1 MRRSRC
7 PWSVGCL
14 SGLVSAVLGAMPLFA
29 ADYHKA
35 TEGRDVVMGKLYPK
49 SERLEADADLGFVM
63 NQSYVNT
70 LLMGVAGTYY
80 FNENFGLGL
89 TFQQAFNSDKAER
102 TCIESFYYDPK
113 NQVGVACGDR
123 ATLDAARTN
132 NDRFP
137 LYGPAYVPIR
147 EIQQVIGGNLVWAP
161 VYGKQLLLLSTTS
174 YFDLFFELG
183 LGLTSSVFY
192 PKQEVLRNK
201 NAPRGTY
208 QTGNRPEDVATNAK
222 IGALPTETD
231 SYGTDGRPDPVSNSN
246 PMLNL
251 GVGQK
256 FHFGKMFHV
265 KLAVRNMTLLG
276 TDGGFDNLL
285 ALYGGVGLRF

>member
-1 MRRSRC
+1 MFSKLKLGQC
-7 PWSVGCL
+7 FW
-14 SGLVSAVLGAMPLFA
+14 GLCALLALGATQATA
-29 ADYHKA
+29 ADYQKA

-49 SERLEADADLGFVM
+49 SERLEADADFGFIM

-70 LLMGVAGTYY
+70 LLLGVGGTYY
-80 FNENFGLGL
+80 LSENFGLGL
-89 TFQQAFNSDKAER
+89 TFQQASNSDKPER

-132 NDRFP
+132 DRFP

-147 EIQQVIGGNLVWAP
+147 EIQNVIGANLVWAP
-161 VYGKQLLLLSTTS
+161 VYGKQLLLLSSTS

-183 LGLTSSVFY
+183 LGLASSVFY
-192 PKQEVLRNK
+192 DKQEVLKNG

-208 QTGNRPEDVATNAK
+208 QTGTRPEDTAANAK
-222 IGALPTETD
+222 IGALPTETN
-231 SYGTDGRPDPVSNSN
+231 SYGIDGRPDPVSNSN
-246 PMLNL
+246 PLLNL
-251 GVGQK
+251 GLGQK
-256 FHFGKMFHV
+256 FHFGKMFHI

-276 TDGGFDNLL
+276 TEGVFENLL
-285 ALYGGVGLRF
+285 EVYGGVGLLF

>member
-1 MRRSRC
+1 MNAKCLDVRRFFLVWVALGW
-7 PWSVGCL
+7 WSAL
-14 SGLVSAVLGAMPLFA
+14 EA
-29 ADYHKA
+29 ADYQKA

-49 SERLEADADLGFVM
+49 SERLEADADLGFIM

-70 LLMGVAGTYY
+70 LLLGVGGTYY
-80 FNENFGLGL
+80 LSENFGLGL
-89 TFQQAFNSDKAER
+89 NFQQASNSDKPER

-123 ATLDAARTN
+123 ATLESARNN

-147 EIQQVIGGNLVWAP
+147 EIQNIIGANILWAP
-161 VYGKQLLLLSTTS
+161 VYGKQLLLLSSTS

-183 LGLTSSVFY
+183 LGLVSSVFY
-192 PKQEVLRNK
+192 EKQEILRNG

-208 QTGNRPEDVATNAK
+208 QTGTRPEDTAANAK
-222 IGALPTETD
+222 IGALPNETN
-231 SYGTDGRPDPVSNSN
+231 SYGIDGRPDPISNSN
-246 PMLNL
+246 VMLNL
-251 GVGQK
+251 GLGQK
-256 FHFGKMFHV
+256 FHFGKMFHI
-265 KLAVRNMTLLG
+265 KLFVRNMTLLG
-276 TDGGFDNLL
+276 TEDGFDNLL